1 LTGALASGTLRAA
14 PGAPNKVRV
23 SVNSQLTMAPFYQ
36 ASESGY
42 FTESGLSIELQKD
55 MGSAQSI
62 PLLAGS
68 RLDVAFEG
76 LNPGLYNAA
85 LRGGRVR
92 IVAGRET
99 ISRSCRT
106 MGVVY
111 VSAKLFPKGVRSM
124 RELQGKRV
132 AISAGTVGSQFVLDV
147 LLAHE
152 GMRLEDVDVRKMST
166 EERLIAIRSGG
177 IDAFVASAGDMTPM
191 LRSLQIVPGPML
203 ADIMPGFQYS
213 YIAFGRD
220 LLDGDADVGV
230 RFLRAYLK
238 GANDYLN
245 GKTPSYV
252 DEYAKSKNLD
262 ASQVREECRDS
273 FVHDGAIRVQDIE
286 RFARWS
292 SEHGYLQGPV
302 DVSMLIDTRFLA
314 ALQRR

>member
-1 LTGALASGTLRAA
+1 MLLRRRTFLTGALAAGTLRAA

-36 ASESGY
+36 AYESGY
-42 FTESGLSIELQKD
+42 FSESGLSIELQKD

-85 LRGGRVR
+85 LRGARVR

-111 VSAKLFPKGVRSM
+111 VTAKVFPNGVRSM

-132 AISAGTVGSQFVLDV
+132 AISAGNVGGQFVLDV
-147 LLAHE
+147 LLTHE
-152 GMRLEDVDVRKMST
+152 GMRLEDVDLRKMST

-203 ADIMPGFQYS
+203 ADILPGFQYS
-213 YIAFGRD
+213 YIAFGWR
-220 LLDGDADVGV
+220 LGRRRTVSAGLPQRRQRLSKRKDAVLCE
-230 RFLRAYLK
+230 R
-238 GANDYLN
+238 
-245 GKTPSYV
+245 
-252 DEYAKSKNLD
+252 
-262 ASQVREECRDS
+262 VREIQESRRYPSPGGVPRQLCP
-273 FVHDGAIRVQDIE
+273 
-286 RFARWS
+286 RWS
-292 SEHGYLQGPV
+292 NPRAGHREV
-302 DVSMLIDTRFLA
+302 R
-314 ALQRR
+314 ALVERARISARAR